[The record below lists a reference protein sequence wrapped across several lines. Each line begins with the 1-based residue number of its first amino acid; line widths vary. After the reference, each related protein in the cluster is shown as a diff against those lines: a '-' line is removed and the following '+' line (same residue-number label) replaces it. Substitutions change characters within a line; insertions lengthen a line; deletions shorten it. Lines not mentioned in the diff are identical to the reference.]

1 MKKILLVLSLFITLN
16 ANAHDIE
23 LDGFYYN
30 ITSLTDLTV
39 ALTCNENDVEASY
52 GDEIYYAGNTYSGD
66 VSVPEKITWNNRTFV
81 VNEILEQAFID
92 CELKS
97 LTVPPSV
104 LYMHLGNAKIQ
115 KLVIEDSEEL
125 LHASGYQDYW
135 MQDAYGMS
143 DGKIEELYLGR
154 TSPSRLNAGI
164 KKVSFGKHVTEI
176 AGYMFTRCDIQG
188 ELILP
193 ENIVELK
200 DYAFEGNEDITNV
213 TALGLEIMGQQSFS
227 DCSSLSAINAP
238 NLKYIGSGAFEK
250 CTSLISYE
258 IPKGVATVGAVA
270 FDGCTNLESITIPNS
285 MINLGD
291 VVYYNVTYYQVFRG
305 CTALKSITVNATTP
319 FELEESNFDAQTY
332 INATLHVPSEALETY
347 KNTTVWKNF
356 FNIVG
361 DASSDDNVCSIM
373 INGCTANSWG
383 GHVTI
388 GNKEITNSNH
398 VITSTK
404 GEKITLKFFA
414 HSDEYENYELGTVKV
429 NDEDVTSEV
438 VNDEL
443 TIEITRNTT
452 IDIEWDYTEANP
464 TFLTIKHADNGCVKM
479 QVDEWE
485 TYKFYIEPAEGWS
498 IHTVMLNE
506 EDITSRVGADGE
518 LKLYELTENSVL
530 SITFQSNSSAVRAV
544 EQSNAKVYAKEGYI
558 SITNI
563 GSGEPVQIYN
573 EAGIQVVSTHATSE
587 TMNVPLDKG
596 LYIVKLKD
604 ATIKVTM

>member
-39 ALTCNENDVEASY
+39 ALTCNENNVEEKY
-52 GDEIYYAGNTYSGD
+52 GEKYYYGNSYSGD
-66 VSVPEKITWNNRTFV
+66 IIVPKEITWNNRTFV

-115 KLVIEDSEEL
+115 KLIIEDSEEL

-135 MQDAYGMS
+135 MQDEYGMS
-143 DGKIEELYLGR
+143 DGEIEELYLGR

-164 KKVSFGKHVTEI
+164 KKVSFGKHVTGI
-176 AGYMFTRCDIQG
+176 ANYMFTGCNIQG

-193 ENIVELK
+193 ENIVELE
-200 DYAFEGNEDITNV
+200 DHAFAGNEGITNV
-213 TALGLEIMGQQSFS
+213 TALGLEIMGQQSFL

-319 FELEESNFDAQTY
+319 FELDESNFDAQTY
-332 INATLHVPSEALETY
+332 INATLHVPAEALETY
-347 KNTTVWKNF
+347 KSTTVWKNF

-361 DASSDDNVCSIM
+361 DASSNDNICSIM
-373 INGCTANSWG
+373 INGCSAGSWG
-383 GHVTI
+383 GHVTV
-388 GNKEITNSNH
+388 GDKEITNSNH
-398 VITSTK
+398 VITTTK
-404 GEKITLKFFA
+404 GEKVVLKFVA
-414 HSDEYENYELGTVKV
+414 HSGEYENYELGTVKV
-429 NDEDVTSEV
+429 NNEDVTAKV
-438 VNDEL
+438 VNNEL
-443 TIEITRNTT
+443 TIDVSGNTT
-452 IDIEWDYTEANP
+452 IEIEWDYAEADP
-464 TFLTIKHADNGCVKM
+464 VYLTIKHADNGCIKM
-479 QVDEWE
+479 QVSEWD

-518 LKLYELTENSVL
+518 LKLYELTENTVL
-530 SITFQSNSSAVRAV
+530 SITFQSNSSTVKTV
-544 EQSNAKVYAKEGYI
+544 EKSNAKVYVKEGHI

-563 GSGEPVQIYN
+563 RSGDSIQVYN
-573 EAGIQVVSTHATSE
+573 EAGVQVISEQATSE
-587 TMNVPLDKG
+587 TMSIPLDKG

-604 ATIKVTM
+604 STIKVAM

>member
-1 MKKILLVLSLFITLN
+1 MKKILFVLSLFITLN
-16 ANAHDIE
+16 INAHDIE

-39 ALTCNENDVEASY
+39 ALTCNENNVGEEY
-52 GDEIYYAGNTYSGD
+52 GEKYYYGNSYSGD
-66 VSVPEKITWNNRTFV
+66 IIVPKEIIWNNRTFV
-81 VNEILEQAFID
+81 VNEILETAFLN
-92 CELKS
+92 CNLKS
-97 LTVPPSV
+97 LTIPQSV
-104 LYMHLGNAKIQ
+104 LYMHLGTATIQ
-115 KLVIEDSEEL
+115 NLIIEDGEEL
-125 LHASGYQDYW
+125 LHASGYQDYES
-135 MQDAYGMS
+135 QDQYGMTH
-143 DGKIEELYLGR
+143 GRIEELYLGR

-164 KKVSFGKHVTEI
+164 KKVSFGKYVTEI
-176 AGYMFTRCDIQG
+176 ANQMFAGCDIQG

-193 ENIVELK
+193 ENIVELGGN
-200 DYAFEGNEDITNV
+200 AFVGNKNITNV

-227 DCSSLSAINAP
+227 DCSNLTTIDAP

-388 GNKEITNSNH
+388 GNKEITNSNY

-429 NDEDVTSEV
+429 NDENVTAKV
-438 VNDEL
+438 VNNEL
-443 TIEITRNTT
+443 TIEVSENTT
-452 IDIEWDYTEANP
+452 IEIEWDYTEADP
-464 TFLTIKHADNGCVKM
+464 VYLTIKHADNGCIKM
-479 QVDEWE
+479 QIDEWE

-544 EQSNAKVYAKEGYI
+544 EQNNAKVYAKEGYI
-558 SITNI
+558 SIANI
-563 GSGEPVQIYN
+563 GSGEPIQIYN

-604 ATIKVTM
+604 ATIKVAM